1 MNMHVCKIL
10 RGASAGALATLV
22 STAAAKA
29 QESLPTIDIGA
40 EQRGA
45 ATRGVAPAER
55 GGPNDP
61 QAYRKVSTSTATKT
75 DTPIMHTPLNVHVVP
90 SQVLRDQQAVTIE
103 DAAKNVSGAYSL
115 PYGGLQGGWLIRGF
129 HNYSYFQDGVRVNSF
144 IAIPP
149 RDLVDV
155 QQIEVLKGPASI
167 LYGRTQ
173 PGGIVEVTTKMP
185 EAEPHYA
192 VEQIVGSFDS
202 YITRLNSTGPVTDD
216 KSLLYRFD
224 VAYQNR
230 GSFRDGLH
238 DRHIWL
244 APKLLWQ
251 PSDDTSILFYF
262 NFYGGRDAI
271 DAGIPPLGRGVA
283 PVPRSANYASTDMAF
298 NSNSDIRFGY
308 AFNHEFNSDWKIVHR
323 FDINIRE
330 LGEPWVDIFR
340 PNAATCTITTCRIGR
355 DILDFRNKEQNYFAN
370 LELIGRFDTFG
381 LGHRVLVGA
390 DGYIANDHIN
400 YPANFGSTPSVQLFN
415 PGYPVDL
422 LPYARRPDW
431 IENDHYRQSWYGVY
445 VQDQITLPYDF
456 HLLAG
461 FRYDGARNTNIFHYI
476 MPAAAPDYIS
486 VGADALKPRVGLL
499 WQPIPQLSVYGN
511 YVENFGVTNGATT
524 SNQPLAPEEA
534 RQWEGGVKLSLLE
547 DRLTATAAYFDIL
560 KTNVRSPV
568 NASRSETTGA
578 VRGSGAEFDIQGQIT
593 PEFKVIGS
601 YAYTD
606 SRIVSAV
613 RGGAV
618 GNHWYG
624 VPRHAGSLWAVY
636 EPQTEMLKGFAF
648 GAGFVSRDHVAGDRA
663 NSFTLPG
670 YTVVDLMSR
679 YSFDYDQKKI
689 TLQLNVSNLLDE
701 TYYLTQSF
709 QGVIPGYPRTFRGS
723 LRMEF

>member
-1 MNMHVCKIL
+1 
-10 RGASAGALATLV
+10 
-22 STAAAKA
+22 
-29 QESLPTIDIGA
+29 
-40 EQRGA
+40 
-45 ATRGVAPAER
+45 
-55 GGPNDP
+55 
-61 QAYRKVSTSTATKT
+61 
-75 DTPIMHTPLNVHVVP
+75 
-90 SQVLRDQQAVTIE
+90 
-103 DAAKNVSGAYSL
+103 
-115 PYGGLQGGWLIRGF
+115 
-129 HNYSYFQDGVRVNSF
+129 
-144 IAIPP
+144 
-149 RDLVDV
+149 
-155 QQIEVLKGPASI
+155 
-167 LYGRTQ
+167 
-173 PGGIVEVTTKMP
+173 
-185 EAEPHYA
+185 
-192 VEQIVGSFDS
+192 
-202 YITRLNSTGPVTDD
+202 
-216 KSLLYRFD
+216 
-224 VAYQNR
+224 
-230 GSFRDGLH
+230 
-238 DRHIWL
+238 
-244 APKLLWQ
+244 
-251 PSDDTSILFYF
+251 
-262 NFYGGRDAI
+262 
-271 DAGIPPLGRGVA
+271 
-283 PVPRSANYASTDMAF
+283 MAF

-613 RGGAV
+613 RGGDV